1 MFRSLA
7 SNMLTV
13 LILSFFLFGSLGI
26 WGKSQYVADGP
37 LENAICFEVI
47 SGSTMRT
54 VAKNLISDKAIA
66 SEFIFRISMESTGL
80 SRQIKAGSFLAVS
93 YTHLTLPTIYSV

>member
-13 LILSFFLFGSLGI
+13 LILSFFLFGALGI

-37 LENAICFEVI
+37 LENAI
-47 SGSTMRT
+47 
-54 VAKNLISDKAIA
+54 
-66 SEFIFRISMESTGL
+66 
-80 SRQIKAGSFLAVS
+80 
-93 YTHLTLPTIYSV
+93 